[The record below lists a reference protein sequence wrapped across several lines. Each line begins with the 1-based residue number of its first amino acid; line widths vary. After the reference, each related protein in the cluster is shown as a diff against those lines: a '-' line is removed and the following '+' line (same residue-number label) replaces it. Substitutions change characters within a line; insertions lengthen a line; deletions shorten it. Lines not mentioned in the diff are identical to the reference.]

1 MKKLFILLFITSF
14 FYSCGAS
21 NIELNYIMNNVY
33 IGMPIDDFNNKFTKN
48 KELVYYSKELVSMK
62 SDYTI
67 YLMHHIHFY
76 RCNEPNRVANPLGH
90 SYFYFNK
97 GKLAQMD
104 NGKIATDLS
113 IKIDK

>member
-67 YLMHHIHFY
+67 YLMHHFHFG
-76 RCNEPNRVANPLGH
+76 RCDAPNGVPHPRSH